1 MMSEDEEDDPPRT
14 LYPWEHEL
22 DRMVEERKARALRE
36 GKDEKYYLRPDPD
49 KKLTIED
56 CVRYIRTAQSK
67 PEVWDAF
74 MNMYLPTDEEE
85 AAGYEPSEEDDNRH
99 MLRDWFTNWY
109 QLKFHPDVDDFA
121 FLAPRIVIERYTQGK
136 IDDMF
141 GQQAIDYLLEDSEY
155 VRGDE

>member
-1 MMSEDEEDDPPRT
+1 MSEDEGDCPPRT

-22 DRMVEERKARALRE
+22 ERMVEERKARALRE

-56 CVRYIRTAQSK
+56 CFRYIRTAQSM

-74 MNMYLPTDEEE
+74 TNMYIPTDEEE

-99 MLRDWFTNWY
+99 VLSVWFQSWY
-109 QLKFHPDVDDFA
+109 RLKFHPDVPKPA
-121 FLAPRIVIERYTQGK
+121 LSSPGAVIELYAQGT
-136 IDDMF
+136 IDALF
-141 GQQAIDYLLEDSEY
+141 GQQAIDYMHKSPY
-155 VRGDE
+155 IQKGDE